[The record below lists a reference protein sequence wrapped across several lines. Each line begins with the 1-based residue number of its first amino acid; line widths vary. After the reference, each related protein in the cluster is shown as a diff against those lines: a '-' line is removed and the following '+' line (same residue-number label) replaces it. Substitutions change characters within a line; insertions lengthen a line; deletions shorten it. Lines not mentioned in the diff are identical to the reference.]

1 MGNRTNSCLDGV
13 VADSEN
19 EFKNSINVM
28 NNLKIYFVKRLLLIH
43 EIVIQREISFEKI
56 LI

>member
-1 MGNRTNSCLDGV
+1 
-13 VADSEN
+13 
-19 EFKNSINVM
+19 M
-28 NNLKIYFVKRLLLIH
+28 NNLKIYFVKRLLFIH